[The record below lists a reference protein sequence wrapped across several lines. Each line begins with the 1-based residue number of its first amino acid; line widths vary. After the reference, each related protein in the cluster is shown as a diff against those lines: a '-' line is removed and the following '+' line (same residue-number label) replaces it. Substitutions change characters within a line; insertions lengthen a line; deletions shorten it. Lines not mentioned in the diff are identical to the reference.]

1 MITHAQWDRTWFL
14 TVAALLIFTPLVAL
28 RIRQS
33 WRHRSSVPAVAA
45 GAGATLLYVAW
56 LTGLQQVWQLQ
67 PASFRGVLDVVLW
80 DVLVAACLQV
90 FMVGAGSDI
99 PADRLRRRVR
109 VLIAVA
115 AIVFVVVLVLSV
127 RAPRCVNADM
137 YVCSSMPIP
146 RNQVPTALIAASYI
160 VAVLVHSAWLG
171 FRRANRTPTGWGM
184 GLLACGCVAYTIAGL
199 HAGFY
204 RTLTAGGQ
212 LESFTSSWAIEGAA
226 ASAGTALI
234 IAGFVYP
241 PVAVRVRTYR
251 CLRRLAPLWALAL
264 SYYPTLA
271 AASGHRLSVSERLW
285 EQVAHLQDALTL
297 SAQLRRTPLH
307 GDAPPPML
315 ANHAGAVARWFAGDT
330 VPHLNCRWLQ
340 APASATAA
348 QWMLAVADT
357 YRTCARAYAEVSPDS
372 GMPSTLR
379 R

>member
-14 TVAALLIFTPLVAL
+14 TVAALMVFTPLVAL

-33 WRHRSSVPAVAA
+33 WRHRSSIPAVAA

-67 PASFRGVLDVVLW
+67 PASLRGVLDVVLW

-127 RAPRCVNADM
+127 RAPRCVSADM
-137 YVCSSMPIP
+137 YVCSSMAIP
-146 RNQVPTALIAASYI
+146 RDQVPTALIAAAYI
-160 VAVLVHSAWLG
+160 SAVLMHCAWLG
-171 FRRANRTPTGWGM
+171 FRRANRTAAGWGM
-184 GLLACGCVAYTIAGL
+184 GLLACGCTAYLICVV

-204 RTLTAGGQ
+204 RTLSPGGQ
-212 LESFTSSWAIEGAA
+212 LESFTGSWAAEGAP

-241 PVAVRVRTYR
+241 PVAVRVRAYR
-251 CLRRLAPLWALAL
+251 CLRRLAPLWALAVTC
-264 SYYPTLA
+264 YPTLA
-271 AASGHRLSVSERLW
+271 PNSDGRLSVSERLW
-285 EQVAHLQDALTL
+285 DQVAYLQDALTL
-297 SAQLRRTPLH
+297 SAQLRHTPLH
-307 GDAPPPML
+307 GDAPPPIL
-315 ANHAGAVARWFAGDT
+315 ADHASAVARWFAGDT
-330 VPHLNCRWLQ
+330 VPHLNCHWLQ
-340 APASATAA
+340 PPTSVTAV
-348 QWMLAVADT
+348 QWILAVADS
-357 YRTCARAYAEVSPDS
+357 YRTCARTYAEVSPDS
-372 GMPSTLR
+372 GIPSTLR